1 MAFISDDNGD
11 IELVQ
16 GDSGQLTISGLDTDK
31 NYTIYFAIQDE
42 NRNAIGSE
50 IAVNTSSLDTVTL
63 EISASLTDLLTV
75 DEDEDTATYYYG
87 LKICDE
93 DTGLEDTLLI
103 GESEIGDLNQ
113 ITVYPKKVEGT

>member
-1 MAFISDDNGD
+1 MAFIIDDNGD

-42 NRNAIGSE
+42 DRNAIGSE
-50 IAVNTSSLDTVTL
+50 IAVNTSSLDTVTI

-87 LKICDE
+87 LKMCDA

-103 GESEIGDLNQ
+103 GGNEIGDLNQ